1 MLRNRNLN
9 ANLRNQ
15 QKYTEKKVSRSTF
28 GKQNICTLAFVLSF
42 HLVMMEAE
50 MALRISVWT
59 KSKVIAKSNI

>member
-9 ANLRNQ
+9 TDLRNQ
-15 QKYTEKKVSRSTF
+15 QKYTGGKVYRSTF

-59 KSKVIAKSNI
+59 KSEVVAKSNI